1 MFVLNVNK
9 KCDIQWKHICWIPL
23 SPIVIFI
30 CWRLSI
36 LQAHSKNIFFSLP
49 KHCCIITLI
58 LEGQIVWPMGGQGLQ
73 LPGWQ
78 AQFLISFHKRECSNE
93 GLRLDLWSSSQF
105 DKLFWLYLPRGSKRE
120 TQRSPRHQR
129 IKDWRKGEHEKPGSL
144 FWLNSYALLASLS
157 LIQRRKLVVLIITLH
172 YSFWR

>member
-78 AQFLISFHKRECSNE
+78 AQFLISFHKRVFEWGVEIGSLVLNLINFSDFIYPE
-93 GLRLDLWSSSQF
+93 GLKGKPREAPDTNESKTGGKENMKSQVHF
-105 DKLFWLYLPRGSKRE
+105 FGWTHMLSWHPFPLYKE
-120 TQRSPRHQR
+120 EN
-129 IKDWRKGEHEKPGSL
+129 W
-144 FWLNSYALLASLS
+144 
-157 LIQRRKLVVLIITLH
+157 
-172 YSFWR
+172 